1 MLRPS
6 VDNLPPV
13 STTDR
18 IRLLEGDHPNPR
30 AWNHIDQRRAA
41 ILREVAASQ
50 PHGTG
55 ADMPLTMAQQCL
67 GA

>member
-30 AWNHIDQRRAA
+30 VWNHIDQRRAA